1 MCIRKQA
8 LRNEMPEQESQD
20 RFHGV
25 FVAHASGA
33 EHHQRASRSSASLEP
48 AAWAHYKINPLELMG
63 FIWVVRFLI
72 YLLCQWYRDMHSH
85 TCATHTPATN
95 TQGTKHTNT
104 VKMPP
109 LYSKWGINNDGWG
122 PFIQSACS
130 PQFTAIWH
138 QACGYPILHFS
149 SQSHPSFKNNSLL
162 APLI

>member
-1 MCIRKQA
+1 MKCQNKNHKSDFTVCLCLMYQQLSITS
-8 LRNEMPEQESQD
+8 EE
-20 RFHGV
+20 
-25 FVAHASGA
+25 
-33 EHHQRASRSSASLEP
+33 LEP
-48 AAWAHYKINPLELMG
+48 ATRAHYKINSLELMG

-72 YLLCQWYRDMHSH
+72 YLLCQWYRDTHSL
-85 TCATHTPATN
+85 TWMTHTSRK
-95 TQGTKHTNT
+95 TQGKKQANT

-109 LYSKWGINNDGWG
+109 LYSKWGIDNDGWG

-149 SQSHPSFKNNSLL
+149 SQSHLSFKNNSLL